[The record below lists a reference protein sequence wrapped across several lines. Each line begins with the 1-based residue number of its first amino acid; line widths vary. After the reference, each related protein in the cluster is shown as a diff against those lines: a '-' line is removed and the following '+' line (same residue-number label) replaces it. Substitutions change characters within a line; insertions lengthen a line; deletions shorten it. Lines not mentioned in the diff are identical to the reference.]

1 LEEATVDDEFCFCY
15 TSGTTGDPK
24 GVKLTHKQILL
35 VIEADIRPDMILQRD
50 MVTISYLPYPHAME

>member
-1 LEEATVDDEFCFCY
+1 MEEQTVDDEFCFCY

-24 GVKLTHKQILL
+24 GVKLTNKQVCLMT
-35 VIEADIRPDMILQRD
+35 EASIKTDMLMGRD